1 MSGNPVSHSRPD
13 PVRALCLFSGGLD
26 SQLAVC
32 VLREQGIEARGAVFQ
47 SEFFD
52 QRPSIRAARALGL
65 PLETLDFNADILE
78 LIRKPKHGFGSGM
91 NPCIDCHARMIRRAG
106 EWMDANGFHL
116 IATGEVAGQRPMS
129 QGRGT
134 LQVVARESGYG
145 DRLLRPLSAL
155 LLPATVPEQEGW
167 VDRNRLLAIEGRSR
181 KPQIELAKRFGLK
194 EYPQPA
200 GGCLLTDPTYSLKL
214 RELAEHEGLDP
225 LWIARMRM
233 GRQFRVLGARLV
245 VGRNQAENAE
255 LEGGAGPGDLL
266 LRAAD
271 RPGPTG
277 LMAKGA
283 SDEQLRLAGALLAR
297 YTDAP
302 AGGAVRVS
310 VEGDQ
315 GLTFEAQAMTPEN
328 VDGYRV

>member
-52 QRPSIRAARALGL
+52 HRPSIMAAHALEL
-65 PLETLDFNADILE
+65 PLETLDFNADILD

-116 IATGEVAGQRPMS
+116 VATGEVAGQRPMS

-155 LLPATVPEQEGW
+155 LLPATVPELEGW

-225 LWIARMRM
+225 RWIARMRM

-245 VGRNQAENAE
+245 VGRNQAENTK
-255 LEGGAGPGDLL
+255 LESAAGPGDLL
-266 LRAAD
+266 LRATD
-271 RPGPTG
+271 RVGPTG
-277 LMAKGA
+277 LMAEGA

-302 AGGAVRVS
+302 AGDTIRVS
-310 VEGDQ
+310 VEG
-315 GLTFEAQAMTPEN
+315 GPGRTFEAQAMTPEN
-328 VDGYRV
+328 ADVYRV

>member
-13 PVRALCLFSGGLD
+13 PVRAVCLFSGGLD

-32 VLREQGIEARGAVFQ
+32 VLREQGIEVRGVVFR

-52 QRPSIRAARALGL
+52 QRPAIKAARALKL
-65 PLETLDFNADILE
+65 ALETLDFSEDILE

-91 NPCIDCHARMIRRAG
+91 NPCIDCHTRMIRRAG

-134 LQVVARESGYG
+134 LQVVARESGYDG
-145 DRLLRPLSAL
+145 RLLRPLSAL
-155 LLPATVPEQEGW
+155 LMPATVPEQEGW

-181 KPQIELAKRFGLK
+181 KPQIELAKKFGLK

-225 LWIARMRM
+225 RWIARMRM

-245 VGRNQAENAE
+245 VGRNQAENTE

-266 LRAAD
+266 LRAED

-283 SDEQLRLAGALLAR
+283 SPDQLRLAGALLAR
-297 YTDAP
+297 YANAP
-302 AGGAVRVS
+302 EGGAVRVS
-310 VEGDQ
+310 VEGGQ
-315 GLTFEAQAMTPEN
+315 VLAFEVQAMAPEN
-328 VDGYRV
+328 ADLYRV

>member
-1 MSGNPVSHSRPD
+1 MNDETISASKPD
-13 PVRALCLFSGGLD
+13 PVRAICLFSGGLD

-32 VLREQGIEARGAVFQ
+32 VLREQGIEARGVVFR

-52 QRPSIRAARALGL
+52 QRPSIRAAKALEL

-78 LIRKPKHGFGSGM
+78 LLRAPRHGFGSGM

-116 IATGEVAGQRPMS
+116 IATGEVAGERPMS
-129 QGRGT
+129 QGKGT

-155 LLPATVPEQEGW
+155 LLPATVPEQQGW

-181 KPQIELAKRFGLK
+181 KPQMELVKKYGLK
-194 EYPQPA
+194 EHPQPA

-214 RELAEHEGLDP
+214 RDLAQHEGLDP
-225 LWIARMRM
+225 RWIARMRM
-233 GRQFRVLGARLV
+233 GRQFRALGARLV
-245 VGRNQAENAE
+245 IGRNHAENTK
-255 LEGGAGPGDLL
+255 LESAAGPGDLL
-266 LRAAD
+266 LRAVD
-271 RPGPTG
+271 YMGPTG
-277 LMAKGA
+277 LMASGA

-302 AGGAVRVS
+302 AGDTIRVS
-310 VEGDQ
+310 VEGGQ
-315 GLTFEAQAMTPEN
+315 GRTFEAQAMTPEN